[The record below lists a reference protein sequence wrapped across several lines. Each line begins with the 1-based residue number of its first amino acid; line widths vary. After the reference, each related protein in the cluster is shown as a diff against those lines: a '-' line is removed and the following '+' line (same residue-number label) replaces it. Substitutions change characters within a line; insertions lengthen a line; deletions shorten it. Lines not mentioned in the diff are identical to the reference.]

1 MWVEAIVAKEDLAK
15 VMDDLCPLRINIG
28 EGGNVLLSDPRDVI
42 LVDGA
47 GLQMT
52 ITVQI
57 HWPVL
62 GVQIPVSIRAATLEV
77 NPEILETADRANLT
91 FKLHLDNVDIAIF
104 PALIDRGI
112 VDLVNKELAAKHVE
126 LAWGFMDTLSH
137 CFDLPDALA
146 SARALDLRATNG
158 RVKVT
163 GKALALAVLFEAR
176 VEPRTSTTPPVST
189 LAAVPLPPRAGPPP
203 PPPRP
208 PSLRA
213 MLRGS
218 PGSLAAVFGVA
229 FLSGMGLF
237 ALVSASRR

>member
-28 EGGNVLLSDPRDVI
+28 EGGSVLLSDPRDVI

-52 ITVQI
+52 VTVEI

-146 SARALDLRATNG
+146 SAGALDLRATNG

-163 GKALALAVLFEAR
+163 REALALAILFEAR
-176 VEPRTSTTPPVST
+176 VEPRSTTPPPVPA
-189 LAAVPLPPRAGPPP
+189 LATLPPPAPRAFPP

-208 PSLRA
+208 PSLRD

-218 PGSLAAVFGVA
+218 PGSLAAVCGVSLLA
-229 FLSGMGLF
+229 GMGLF
-237 ALVSASRR
+237 ALASGSRR